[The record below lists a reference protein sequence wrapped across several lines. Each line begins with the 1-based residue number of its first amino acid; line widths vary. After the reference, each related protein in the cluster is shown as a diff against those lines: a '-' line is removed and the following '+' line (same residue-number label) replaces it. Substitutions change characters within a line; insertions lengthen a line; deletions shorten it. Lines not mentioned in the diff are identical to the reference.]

1 MFKNRSFLVKV
12 VKDKQESGDPINA
25 KDPVDN
31 ILVAQSYADLAV
43 NTASD
48 LAKIAVT
55 VILVKTV
62 CNLTQTVANA
72 LTK

>member
-1 MFKNRSFLVKV
+1 MFKNRSFLVKL
-12 VKDKQESGDPINA
+12 VKDKAESGDPINA

-43 NTASD
+43 NTATD

-55 VILVKTV
+55 VILIKTA
-62 CNLTQTVANA
+62 CNLAQTAANA